1 MEETKGKTNKRKSL
15 QYDEEMQRKKKKLK
29 CQSNTKR
36 RMKTAKKR
44 GRNTFM
50 KIIEVKKE
58 TGGEKW
64 EIKYKV

>member
-1 MEETKGKTNKRKSL
+1 MTKKYKEKR
-15 QYDEEMQRKKKKLK
+15 RKLK

-36 RMKTAKKR
+36 RMKTVKKR